1 MSQVIV
7 ISSSASSWSRQ
18 LASGVPS
25 PFQIVGRVGFTFTC
39 MALVISF
46 SLFTQIFFTD
56 NYVANIIVIS
66 KHARAIKLPPS
77 PTVTAAAAANQ
88 VATEK
93 FDESEDQ
100 IYGAGGELISF
111 SCAVSV
117 YIYVSIATN

>member
-25 PFQIVGRVGFTFTC
+25 RFQIVGRVGFTFTC

-46 SLFTQIFFTD
+46 SLFTQIFTD
-56 NYVANIIVIS
+56 NYVANMIVIS

-77 PTVTAAAAANQ
+77 PTATAAAAANQ

-111 SCAVSV
+111 SCAVL
-117 YIYVSIATN
+117 YIC